1 MSAPGKREVAP
12 TSSAGGSARPSAAAG
27 LRVTVHAVLR
37 AARPKQWVKNGL
49 VLAAPVS
56 AGAVFHAH
64 VIGPLAAIFV
74 AYCCA
79 ASAVYLLNDT
89 LDVAAD
95 RAHPTKRNRPIAAGI
110 ISPRTALIT
119 AAILAVAALCI
130 ASLCN
135 WRSVGLLAFYLAV
148 NAAYC
153 VRLKHVALVDVMIVA
168 SGFVVRAAAG
178 GIAVEIPLSQ
188 WFLLT
193 ASFGSLFVAVG
204 KRASDVVL
212 VGADASKSRKVLE
225 DYPPEYLRF
234 LLVFSA
240 ATSALSYGL
249 WTFSVLDHGQGMP
262 WPFLS
267 MVAFVFLLLR
277 YAMLVELGRGGEPE
291 NVILHDRSAQ
301 VASLIFVVLFLLAV
315 ATK

>member
-1 MSAPGKREVAP
+1 MSSV
-12 TSSAGGSARPSAAAG
+12 TSRPSVVRG
-27 LRVTVHAVLR
+27 LVRT
-37 AARPKQWVKNGL
+37 ARPKQWIKNIL

-56 AGAVFHAH
+56 GSASIVRWDVA
-64 VIGPLAAIFV
+64 GPLIAIFF
-74 AYCCA
+74 AYCLG

-89 LDVAAD
+89 LDVEAD

-110 ISPRTALIT
+110 VSPRTALVASGVL
-119 AAILAVAALCI
+119 AATGLVLAGLANL
-130 ASLCN
+130 
-135 WRSVGLLAFYLAV
+135 RSAELLVFYLAV
-148 NAAYC
+148 NVAYC

-178 GIAVEIPLSQ
+178 GIAIGIPLSQ

-212 VGADASKSRKVLE
+212 VGPEAARTRKVLE

-240 ATSALSYGL
+240 STSALSYGL
-249 WTFSVLDHGQGMP
+249 WAFSVLDRGDSEGIP
-262 WPFLS
+262 WPFMS
-267 MVAFVFLLLR
+267 MIAFVFLLLR

-291 NVILHDRSAQ
+291 NVILRDRTAQ
-301 VASLIFVVLFLLAV
+301 IGALLFL
-315 ATK
+315 ATFLIAIASR

>member
-1 MSAPGKREVAP
+1 MPIGRP
-12 TSSAGGSARPSAAAG
+12 PSASPRSSPVLG
-27 LRVTVHAVLR
+27 LVRT
-37 AARPKQWVKNGL
+37 ARPKQWIKNIL
-49 VLAAPVS
+49 VLAAPVAAS
-56 AGAVFHAH
+56 EIFHAR
-64 VIGPLAAIFV
+64 VVGPLTAIFF
-74 AYCCA
+74 AYCLG

-89 LDVAAD
+89 LDVEAD

-110 ISPRTALIT
+110 VSARTALT
-119 AAILAVAALCI
+119 TAVVLAAAGLGLAAICNLKSLA
-130 ASLCN
+130 
-135 WRSVGLLAFYLAV
+135 LLGFYLLV
-148 NAAYC
+148 NVAYC

-178 GIAVEIPLSQ
+178 GIAISIPLSQ

-193 ASFGSLFVAVG
+193 ATFGSLFVAVG

-212 VGADASKSRKVLE
+212 VGEGASKTRKVLE

-249 WTFSVLDHGQGMP
+249 WAFSVLDRDNGLP

-291 NVILHDRSAQ
+291 QVILRDRSAQ
-301 VASLIFVVLFLLAV
+301 IGALVFVAMFLVAV